1 MCTSVREGGLCQ
13 EVGIFNK
20 ALLCK
25 LLWAFVAKGDGLW
38 RKVVALKIQERTGG
52 VDLVRGKVVL

>member
-1 MCTSVREGGLCQ
+1 MCTSIREGGLCQ

-38 RKVVALKIQERTGG
+38 RKVVALKIQERTGEWTS
-52 VDLVRGKVVL
+52 